1 MSDLPNEEIGH
12 LKAYLAVVK
21 DAWNTF
27 GLPTIILVII
37 LLLWVGV
44 IPSPMGEARMLLDS
58 IKGSLDKHLERDREV
73 IFYMKGLCLSNAE
86 MAKLPKDDCL
96 WKPEN

>member
-1 MSDLPNEEIGH
+1 MLDTNGDLSST
-12 LKAYLAVVK
+12 KAYWGLAK
-21 DAWNTF
+21 DVINTL
-27 GLPTIILVII
+27 GLPIIILII
-37 LLLWVGV
+37 LLLLWVGV
-44 IPSPMGEARMLLDS
+44 IPSPMGEARVILDS
-58 IKGSLDKHLERDREV
+58 IKGSLDKHLERDKEV